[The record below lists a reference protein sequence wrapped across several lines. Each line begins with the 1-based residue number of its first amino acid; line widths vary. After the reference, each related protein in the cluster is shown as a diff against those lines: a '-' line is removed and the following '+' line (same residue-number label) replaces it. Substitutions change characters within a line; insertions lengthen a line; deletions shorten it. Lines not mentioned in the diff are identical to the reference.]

1 MLTKYKE
8 GMLIGEKHY
17 ESIWLNKDDK
27 SELMV
32 IDQSKLPFRF
42 EILSLRTVEDVF
54 NAISNMNLRG
64 APLIGVAAAY
74 GMYLACLEITI
85 HTRTRDHLA
94 NAAKYLKSARPTAVN
109 LAWAVD
115 RQVDELSV
123 LCRRDRLVEAA
134 LKTAGKMA
142 EEEKSRCKKI
152 GQAGLDIISE
162 LSKKKKGDTV
172 NILTHC
178 NAGWLA
184 CVDYG
189 TATAPIYLAHD
200 EGINIHVWVDETRPR
215 NQGSR
220 LTAWELGNHGVPST
234 IITDNAGG
242 YLMQTG
248 RVDMVITGSD
258 RTAINGD
265 TANKSG
271 TYLKALAAREN
282 NIPFYVALPTSSFDT
297 GVKNAL
303 KEIPVEER
311 DEKEVLYTE
320 GLYNDEIVNVRI
332 GPEKARAANYGFD
345 ITPAALISGLIS
357 EKGICRADEE
367 SVRKMLSGK

>member
-1 MLTKYKE
+1 MKYKQ
-8 GMLIGEKHY
+8 GMRIGEKHY
-17 ESIWLNKDDK
+17 ESIWLNDDDD

-42 EILSLRTVEDVF
+42 EIVSLRTVEDVF
-54 NAISNMNLRG
+54 NAINNMTLRG

-109 LAWAVD
+109 LSWAVD
-115 RQVDELSV
+115 RQMDVLSEF
-123 LCRRDRLVEAA
+123 CRRDRLIEAA
-134 LKTAGKMA
+134 RKTADELAAA
-142 EEEKSRCKKI
+142 EKASCKNI
-152 GQAGLDIISE
+152 GRAGLDIISE
-162 LSKKKKGDTV
+162 LSSRKKGETV

-200 EGINIHVWVDETRPR
+200 KGIKIHVWVDETRPR

-220 LTAWELGNHGVPST
+220 LTAWELGNHGVAHT
-234 IITDNAGG
+234 IITDNEGG

-248 RVDMVITGSD
+248 KVDMLITGSD

-265 TANKSG
+265 TANKIG
-271 TYLKALAAREN
+271 TYLKALAAHHN
-282 NIPFYVALPTSSFDT
+282 NIPFYVALPVSSFDPL
-297 GVKNAL
+297 VKNAI

-311 DEKEVLYTE
+311 DEKEVLFTE
-320 GLYNDEIVNVRI
+320 GLYNDEIVQVRT

-345 ITPAALISGLIS
+345 ITPAGLISGFIT
-357 EKGICRADEE
+357 EKGICMANEK
-367 SVRKMLSGK
+367 SIRKLLSGK